1 MHADDMFVLDSD
13 GAVVEAP
20 VSGCST
26 KVSECAPLFLAAYQ
40 LRGAGA
46 VIHSHAVEALLATL
60 LPARDGGAGAG
71 TEFCCTQLEMQKGI
85 AGHGFYDRLEVPII
99 ENTARESELTF
110 ALRQA
115 IGAFPKTSAVLVR
128 RHGVYIWGD
137 TWQQAK
143 TQAECYH
150 YLFQAVVEAAK
161 LGIRLDVAQKG
172 DASAT
177 YSNGAARWR
186 PGDAQQ

>member
-1 MHADDMFVLDSD
+1 MRPE
-13 GAVVEAP
+13 AVDA
-20 VSGCST
+20 SR
-26 KVSECAPLFLAAYQ
+26 PLTPLA
-40 LRGAGA
+40 
-46 VIHSHAVEALLATL
+46 V
-60 LPARDGGAGAG
+60 
-71 TEFCCTQLEMQKGI
+71 TQLEMLKGLK
-85 AGHGFYDRLEVPII
+85 GHGFYDTLVLPIV

-110 ALRQA
+110 AVREA
-115 IGAFPKTSAVLVR
+115 ITAFPATQAVLVR
-128 RHGVYIWGD
+128 RHGVYVWGD